1 MRGVPDEKRDARFVC
16 VIACAYPDGTVDT
29 ATGIIEGKLAKEP
42 KGENGFG
49 YDPIFY
55 LPERGM
61 TTGEMEPE
69 EKNAIS
75 HRGIAIRK
83 MVEILKKR
91 GEA

>member
-1 MRGVPDEKRDARFVC
+1 M
-16 VIACAYPDGTVDT
+16 IACAYPDGTVDT

-42 KGENGFG
+42 KGEKDLATTRFF
-49 YDPIFY
+49 ICRR
-55 LPERGM
+55 RGM